1 MTAGGRPR
9 TPIIPAAPG
18 QPLSSPRYTG
28 GVPPASDRL
37 FTPRFLAMCGFSFT
51 VFLSAFQLFPTA
63 PFRILDLGGSR
74 ATAGLFLGL
83 LTYASAISGPF
94 TGALAD
100 HLGRRRALVA
110 CSLVV
115 AAMAAG
121 YGLVTDARLMLGIAV
136 VHGVFWSGL
145 LTASAAYVTDIVP
158 THRRAEGIGYWGLAA
173 TLAVSVAPT
182 IGLGLYGLGWSW
194 SCASVGGLSLVM
206 AAVAWR
212 LPDDRAGGATS
223 RRAGR
228 AGRGRL
234 LEWRV
239 TALAGTLFLYAFG
252 YGGIV
257 SFVALYAEAN
267 AISPRGL
274 YFIVFTSTV
283 ILTRPFLGRLADR
296 VGHARVL
303 LPMIGAVVAGYALL
317 AAGGAWPWLV
327 ASALVFGV
335 GFGAAYPIFVAL
347 ALHDVAPERRALAFG
362 SILAALDTGIGS
374 GSIVTG
380 AVIERWGYGAA
391 YGTAAALAALAIPYF
406 VAVTRRLGLPL
417 SGP

>member
-1 MTAGGRPR
+1 
-9 TPIIPAAPG
+9 
-18 QPLSSPRYTG
+18 
-28 GVPPASDRL
+28 
-37 FTPRFLAMCGFSFT
+37 MCAFSFT

-110 CSLVV
+110 CSLAI

-121 YGLVTDARLMLGIAV
+121 YGLIPDARLMLGLAV

-158 THRRAEGIGYWGLAA
+158 IHRRAEGIGYWGLAA

-182 IGLGLYGLGWSW
+182 IGLGLYGLGWGW
-194 SCASVGGLSLVM
+194 ACASVGGLSLLM
-206 AAVAWR
+206 AAVAWM
-212 LPDDRAGGATS
+212 LPDDRDDRATA
-223 RRAGR
+223 RPAGR
-228 AGRGRL
+228 VGHGRL

-239 TALAGTLFLYAFG
+239 TVLAGTLFLYAFG

-267 AISPRGL
+267 GISPRGL
-274 YFIVFTSTV
+274 YFVVFTTTV

-296 VGHARVL
+296 VGHVRVL
-303 LPMIGAVVAGYALL
+303 PPMIVAVVIGYALL
-317 AAGGAWPWLV
+317 AAGGTWPWLV

-335 GFGAAYPIFVAL
+335 GFGGAHPIFVAL
-347 ALHDVAPERRALAFG
+347 ALHDVAPERRASAFG
-362 SILAALDTGIGS
+362 SILAALDTGIGT
-374 GSIVTG
+374 GSIATG
-380 AVIERWGYGAA
+380 ALIERWGYGGA

-406 VAVTRRLGLPL
+406 VVVTRRLEVPTTGA
-417 SGP
+417 